1 MPMTRTS
8 RHHRPA
14 DAESL
19 LNVPEVAAR
28 LGVSP
33 MTVYRLLDAGEL
45 TEHRIG
51 KARRIAPAD
60 LAAYLAATRVTR
72 GGTEA
77 GE

>member
-1 MPMTRTS
+1 MTMTRTS
-8 RHHRPA
+8 RHRSA
-14 DAESL
+14 DADAL
-19 LNVPEVAAR
+19 LSVPQVAER

-45 TEHRIG
+45 AEHRIG
-51 KARRIAPAD
+51 KMRRVAPED

-77 GE
+77 SE